1 MLRIYKT
8 GYLILIVIL
17 TTLALIHPGLS
28 AQIASAPP
36 THDPVTA
43 TSKTTSGLVQGA
55 AAAGQPQDL
64 RIGIGDLLQIT
75 MFGTQDF
82 NADFR
87 VSSSGNISLPPLGL
101 VHVAG
106 MSTSEAEK
114 SIERQ
119 LVESGFY
126 REPRVS
132 VFEKEYVTQGVSILG
147 EVKNP
152 GVYPL
157 LADRH
162 LLDLL
167 SQAGGLTPNAS
178 KTVSV
183 THAGQNTPSVFVL
196 SPDPELAAT
205 SNPSILTGDTIVVA
219 PAGVVYVIGNVNK
232 PGGYPMTDN
241 QITVLQAL
249 ALAGGNSPMA
259 ALDRAQ
265 IVRQVKGAR
274 ESLPISVKKIL
285 DGRNKDIRLQSEDIL
300 FIPGSAGK
308 TAATRSIEAILQ
320 AAVGVAVYRR

>member
-1 MLRIYKT
+1 MLSIYKT
-8 GYLILIVIL
+8 RCLILILIL
-17 TTLALIHPGLS
+17 TTLTLVHPGLS
-28 AQIASAPP
+28 AQTASGPLTP
-36 THDPVTA
+36 DPVTA
-43 TSKTTSGLVQGA
+43 TSKTTNGLVQEA
-55 AAAGQPQDL
+55 AATGKLQDL
-64 RIGIGDLLQIT
+64 HIGIGDLLQVT
-75 MFGTQDF
+75 MFGTLDF

-87 VSSSGNISLPPLGL
+87 VSSSGYLSPPPLGL
-101 VHVAG
+101 VHVSG
-106 MSTSEAEK
+106 MSTSETEK

-119 LVESGFY
+119 LVEGGFY

-147 EVKNP
+147 EGKNP
-152 GVYPL
+152 AVYRL

-178 KTVSV
+178 KTVSI
-183 THAGQNTPSVFVL
+183 THAGQNTPSVVTL

-205 SNPSILTGDTIVVA
+205 SNPAILTGDTIVVA
-219 PAGVVYVIGNVNK
+219 AAGVVYVIGNVNK

-274 ESLPISVKKIL
+274 ESVPISVKKIL
-285 DGRNKDIRLQSEDIL
+285 DGRNKDVRLQAEDIL

-308 TAATRSIEAILQ
+308 NAATRSMEAILQ

>member
-1 MLRIYKT
+1 MLSTYKSVC
-8 GYLILIVIL
+8 LILMTL
-17 TTLALIHPGLS
+17 TLGHAGLS
-28 AQIASAPP
+28 AQITSAPLKV
-36 THDPVTA
+36 DSLSA
-43 TSKTTSGLVQGA
+43 GSKTTNGLVQGA
-55 AAAGQPQDL
+55 AVAGKPQDL
-64 RIGIGDLLQIT
+64 HIGIGDLLQVT

-87 VSSSGNISLPPLGL
+87 VSSSGDISLPPLGL

-106 MSTSEAEK
+106 LSTSEAEK
-114 SIERQ
+114 LIERQ
-119 LVESGFY
+119 LMEGGFY

-162 LLDLL
+162 LLDLI
-167 SQAGGLTPNAS
+167 SQAGGLTANAS
-178 KTVSV
+178 KTISV
-183 THAGQNTPSVFVL
+183 THAGQSTPSIVAL

-205 SNPSILTGDTIVVA
+205 ANPAILPGDTIVVA
-219 PAGVVYVIGNVNK
+219 TAGIVYVIGNVNK

-241 QITVLQAL
+241 DLTVLQAL

-274 ESLPISVKKIL
+274 EAVPISVKKIL
-285 DGRNKDIRLQSEDIL
+285 DGRNKDIRLQPQDIL
-300 FIPGSAGK
+300 FIPGSTGK
-308 TAATRSIEAILQ
+308 NAATRSVEAILQ
-320 AAVGVAVYRR
+320 AAVGVAIYRR

>member
-1 MLRIYKT
+1 
-8 GYLILIVIL
+8 
-17 TTLALIHPGLS
+17 
-28 AQIASAPP
+28 
-36 THDPVTA
+36 
-43 TSKTTSGLVQGA
+43 
-55 AAAGQPQDL
+55 
-64 RIGIGDLLQIT
+64 
-75 MFGTQDF
+75 
-82 NADFR
+82 
-87 VSSSGNISLPPLGL
+87 
-101 VHVAG
+101 
-106 MSTSEAEK
+106 STSEAEK
-114 SIERQ
+114 LIERQ
-119 LVESGFY
+119 LVEGGFY

-178 KTVSV
+178 KTVSI
-183 THAGQNTPSVFVL
+183 THAGQNTPSVVTL
-196 SPDPELAAT
+196 SPNPELAAT
-205 SNPSILTGDTIVVA
+205 SNPAILTGDTIVVA
-219 PAGVVYVIGNVNK
+219 TAGLVYVIGNVNK

-241 QITVLQAL
+241 DLTVLQAL

-274 ESLPISVKKIL
+274 EAMPISVKKIL
-285 DGRNKDIRLQSEDIL
+285 EGRNKDIRLQPQDIL

-308 TAATRSIEAILQ
+308 NAATRSVEAILQ
-320 AAVGVAVYRR
+320 TAVGVAIYRR

>member
-1 MLRIYKT
+1 MLNLFKIAC
-8 GYLILIVIL
+8 LILVIA
-17 TTLALIHPGLS
+17 ALLHAGLS
-28 AQIASAPP
+28 AQIASAPLQVDSIP
-36 THDPVTA
+36 LS
-43 TSKTTSGLVQGA
+43 SKTTNGPLQVA
-55 AAAGQPQDL
+55 AAIGRPQDL
-64 RIGIGDLLQIT
+64 HIGIGDLLQVT

-87 VSSSGNISLPPLGL
+87 VSSSGDISLPPLGL

-106 MSTSEAEK
+106 LSTSEAERL
-114 SIERQ
+114 IERQ
-119 LVESGFY
+119 LVEGGFY

-132 VFEKEYVTQGVSILG
+132 VFAKEYVTQGVSILG

-178 KTVSV
+178 KTVSI
-183 THAGQNTPSVFVL
+183 THAGQNTPSVVTL

-205 SNPSILTGDTIVVA
+205 SNPAVLTGDTIVVST
-219 PAGVVYVIGNVNK
+219 AGLVYVIGNVNK
-232 PGGYPMTDN
+232 PGGYVMTDN
-241 QITVLQAL
+241 QLTVLQAL

-274 ESLPISVKKIL
+274 EAVPVSVKKIL
-285 DGRNKDIRLQSEDIL
+285 DGRNQDIRLQAQDIL
-300 FIPGSAGK
+300 FIPGSTGK
-308 TAATRSIEAILQ
+308 NAATRSVEAILQ
-320 AAVGVAVYRR
+320 AAVGVAIYRR

>member
-1 MLRIYKT
+1 MLSTYKSAF
-8 GYLILIVIL
+8 LIV
-17 TTLALIHPGLS
+17 TTLALVHAGLS
-28 AQIASAPP
+28 AQIASAPLQVDSIP
-36 THDPVTA
+36 LS
-43 TSKTTSGLVQGA
+43 SKTTNGPLQEA
-55 AAAGQPQDL
+55 AAIGRPQDL
-64 RIGIGDLLQIT
+64 HIGIGDLLQVT

-87 VSSSGNISLPPLGL
+87 VSSSGDISLPPLGL

-106 MSTSEAEK
+106 SSTSEAEK
-114 SIERQ
+114 LIERQ
-119 LVESGFY
+119 LVEGGFY

-183 THAGQNTPSVFVL
+183 THAGHNTPSVVTL
-196 SPDPELAAT
+196 SPNPELAAT
-205 SNPSILTGDTIVVA
+205 SNPAILTGDTIVVA
-219 PAGVVYVIGNVNK
+219 TAGVVYVIGDVNK

>member
-1 MLRIYKT
+1 MLNMYKIPC
-8 GYLILIVIL
+8 LIL
-17 TTLALIHPGLS
+17 TLALVHAGLS
-28 AQIASAPP
+28 AQIASAPL
-36 THDPVTA
+36 TV
-43 TSKTTSGLVQGA
+43 TSKTTDGLVHGA
-55 AAAGQPQDL
+55 VGAGKPQDL
-64 RIGIGDLLQIT
+64 RIGTGDLLQIT

-87 VSSSGNISLPPLGL
+87 VSSSGDISLPPLGL

-106 MSTSEAEK
+106 LSSSEAEK
-114 SIERQ
+114 LIERQ
-119 LVESGFY
+119 LVEGGFY

-162 LLDLL
+162 LLDLI

-178 KTVSV
+178 KTISV
-183 THAGQNTPSVFVL
+183 THVGQSTPSIVEL
-196 SPDPELAAT
+196 SPDPELATT
-205 SNPSILTGDTIVVA
+205 SNPAILSGDTIVVA
-219 PAGVVYVIGNVNK
+219 TAGVVYVIGNVNK

-241 QITVLQAL
+241 QLTVLQAL
-249 ALAGGNSPMA
+249 ALAGGNSPLA

-274 ESLPISVKKIL
+274 EAIPISVKKIL
-285 DGRNKDIRLQSEDIL
+285 DGRNKDIRLQAQDIL
-300 FIPGSAGK
+300 FIPNSTGK
-308 TAATRSIEAILQ
+308 NAATRSVEAILQ
-320 AAVGVAVYRR
+320 AAVGVAIYRR

>member
-1 MLRIYKT
+1 MLSIYKT
-8 GYLILIVIL
+8 SCRILILIL
-17 TTLALIHPGLS
+17 MTLALIHPRLS
-28 AQIASAPP
+28 AQIASVPP
-36 THDPVTA
+36 TRDSVTA
-43 TSKTTSGLVQGA
+43 SSKTTSGLVQGA

-106 MSTSEAEK
+106 MSTAEAEK
-114 SIERQ
+114 LIERQ
-119 LVESGFY
+119 LVEGGFY

-178 KTVSV
+178 KTVAV
-183 THAGQNTPSVFVL
+183 THAGANTPSVVTL

-219 PAGVVYVIGNVNK
+219 TAGVVYVIGNV
-232 PGGYPMTDN
+232 T
-241 QITVLQAL
+241 
-249 ALAGGNSPMA
+249 
-259 ALDRAQ
+259 
-265 IVRQVKGAR
+265 
-274 ESLPISVKKIL
+274 
-285 DGRNKDIRLQSEDIL
+285 
-300 FIPGSAGK
+300 K
-308 TAATRSIEAILQ
+308 TW
-320 AAVGVAVYRR
+320 

>member
-1 MLRIYKT
+1 MLSTYKSAC
-8 GYLILIVIL
+8 LILMTL
-17 TTLALIHPGLS
+17 TLVHVGLS
-28 AQIASAPP
+28 GQMASAPLKI
-36 THDPVTA
+36 DPI
-43 TSKTTSGLVQGA
+43 SGGSTTTKGILQEA
-55 AAAGQPQDL
+55 AAAGKLQDL
-64 RIGIGDLLQIT
+64 HIGIGDLLQVT

-87 VSSSGNISLPPLGL
+87 VSSSGDISLPPLGM

-106 MSTSEAEK
+106 LSTSEAER
-114 SIERQ
+114 SIEDQ
-119 LVESGFY
+119 LHEGGFY

-132 VFEKEYVTQGVSILG
+132 VFQKEYATQGVSILG

-178 KTVSV
+178 KTISV
-183 THAGQNTPSVFVL
+183 THAGQNTPSVVTL

-205 SNPSILTGDTIVVA
+205 SNPAILTGDTIVVA
-219 PAGVVYVIGNVNK
+219 TAGLVYVIGNVNK
-232 PGGYPMTDN
+232 QGGYPMTDN

-265 IVRQVKGAR
+265 IVRQVNGAR
-274 ESLPISVKKIL
+274 ESVPISVKKIL
-285 DGRNKDIRLQSEDIL
+285 DGRNKDVRLQAEDIL
-300 FIPGSAGK
+300 FIPDSAGK
-308 TAATRSIEAILQ
+308 NAAAKSLQAILQ
-320 AAVGVAVYRR
+320 AAVGVAIYRR

>member
-1 MLRIYKT
+1 M
-8 GYLILIVIL
+8 
-17 TTLALIHPGLS
+17 
-28 AQIASAPP
+28 
-36 THDPVTA
+36 
-43 TSKTTSGLVQGA
+43 
-55 AAAGQPQDL
+55 
-64 RIGIGDLLQIT
+64 GDLLQIT
-75 MFGTQDF
+75 MFGVQDF
-82 NADFR
+82 TTDYR
-87 VSSSGNISLPPLGL
+87 VSSSGGISFPPLGI
-101 VHVAG
+101 VHIAG
-106 MSTSEAEK
+106 LSTSEAETL
-114 SIERQ
+114 IERE
-119 LVESGFY
+119 LVERGFY
-126 REPRVS
+126 REPRIS
-132 VFEKEYVTQGVSILG
+132 VFEKEYVTHGVSILG

-167 SQAGGLTPNAS
+167 SQAGGLAPNAS
-178 KTVSV
+178 KAVSI
-183 THAGQNTPSVFVL
+183 THAGQNTPSVVTL

-205 SNPSILTGDTIVVA
+205 SNPAILTGDTIVVA
-219 PAGVVYVIGNVNK
+219 TAGVVYVIGNVNK

-265 IVRQVKGAR
+265 IVRQVKGVR
-274 ESLPISVKKIL
+274 ESVPISVKKIL
-285 DGRNKDIRLQSEDIL
+285 DGRNKDVRLQAEDIL

>member
-1 MLRIYKT
+1 
-8 GYLILIVIL
+8 
-17 TTLALIHPGLS
+17 
-28 AQIASAPP
+28 
-36 THDPVTA
+36 
-43 TSKTTSGLVQGA
+43 
-55 AAAGQPQDL
+55 
-64 RIGIGDLLQIT
+64 

-87 VSSSGNISLPPLGL
+87 VSSSGDISLPPLGL
-101 VHVAG
+101 VRVAG
-106 MSTSEAEK
+106 LSTSEAEK
-114 SIERQ
+114 SIEHQ
-119 LVESGFY
+119 LVEGGFY

-178 KTVSV
+178 KTISV
-183 THAGQNTPSVFVL
+183 THAGQNTPSVVTL

-205 SNPSILTGDTIVVA
+205 SNPAILTGDTIMVA
-219 PAGVVYVIGNVNK
+219 TAGLVYVIGNVNK

-241 QITVLQAL
+241 QLTVLQAL
-249 ALAGGNSPMA
+249 ALAGGNAPMA

-265 IVRQVKGAR
+265 IVRQAKGGAR
-274 ESLPISVKKIL
+274 EAVPISVKRIL
-285 DGRNKDIRLQSEDIL
+285 AGRNKDIRLQPQDIL
-300 FIPGSAGK
+300 FIPGSTGK
-308 TAATRSIEAILQ
+308 NAATRSVEAILQ
-320 AAVGVAVYRR
+320 AAVGVAIYRR

>member
-1 MLRIYKT
+1 MLSTYKSAF
-8 GYLILIVIL
+8 LIA
-17 TTLALIHPGLS
+17 TTLTLLHAGLS
-28 AQIASAPP
+28 AQIASAPFNV
-36 THDPVTA
+36 DPVPLS
-43 TSKTTSGLVQGA
+43 SKTTNGPPQEA
-55 AAAGQPQDL
+55 AAPGRPQDL
-64 RIGIGDLLQIT
+64 HIGIGDLLQVT

-87 VSSSGNISLPPLGL
+87 VSSSGDISLPPLGL

-106 MSTSEAEK
+106 LSTSEAERL
-114 SIERQ
+114 IERQ
-119 LVESGFY
+119 LVEGGFY

-132 VFEKEYVTQGVSILG
+132 VFAKEYVTQGVSILG

-178 KTVSV
+178 KTVSI
-183 THAGQNTPSVFVL
+183 THAGQNTPSVVTL
-196 SPDPELAAT
+196 SPDPELATT
-205 SNPSILTGDTIVVA
+205 SNPAVLTGDTIVVST
-219 PAGVVYVIGNVNK
+219 AGLVYVIGNVNK
-232 PGGYPMTDN
+232 PGGYVMTDN
-241 QITVLQAL
+241 QLTVLQAL

-274 ESLPISVKKIL
+274 EAVPVSVKKIL
-285 DGRNKDIRLQSEDIL
+285 DGRNQDIRLQAQDIL
-300 FIPGSAGK
+300 FIPGSTGK
-308 TAATRSIEAILQ
+308 NAATRSVEAILQ
-320 AAVGVAVYRR
+320 AAVGVAIYRR

>member
-1 MLRIYKT
+1 
-8 GYLILIVIL
+8 
-17 TTLALIHPGLS
+17 
-28 AQIASAPP
+28 
-36 THDPVTA
+36 
-43 TSKTTSGLVQGA
+43 
-55 AAAGQPQDL
+55 
-64 RIGIGDLLQIT
+64 

-87 VSSSGNISLPPLGL
+87 VSSSGDISLPPLGL

-106 MSTSEAEK
+106 LSTSEAEK

-119 LVESGFY
+119 LVEGGFY

-178 KTVSV
+178 KTISV
-183 THAGQNTPSVFVL
+183 THAGQNTPSVVTL

-205 SNPSILTGDTIVVA
+205 SNPAILTGDTIMVA
-219 PAGVVYVIGNVNK
+219 TAGVVYVIGNVNK

-241 QITVLQAL
+241 QLTVLQAL

-274 ESLPISVKKIL
+274 EAVPISVKQIL
-285 DGRNKDIRLQSEDIL
+285 NGRNKDIRLQPQDIL
-300 FIPGSAGK
+300 FIPGSTGK
-308 TAATRSIEAILQ
+308 NAATRSVEAILQ
-320 AAVGVAVYRR
+320 AAVGVAIYRR

>member
-1 MLRIYKT
+1 MLSIDRT
-8 GYLILIVIL
+8 GRLILIL
-17 TTLALIHPGLS
+17 TTLPFVHEGLR
-28 AQIASAPP
+28 AQTASGPL
-36 THDPVTA
+36 TRDPITVTSQ
-43 TSKTTSGLVQGA
+43 TPNGLVQEA
-55 AAAGQPQDL
+55 AATGKLQDL
-64 RIGIGDLLQIT
+64 HIGIGDLLQIT

-106 MSTSEAEK
+106 MSTSEAEQ

-119 LVESGFY
+119 LVEGGFY

-178 KTVSV
+178 KSVSV
-183 THAGQNTPSVFVL
+183 THAGQNTPSVVTL
-196 SPDPELAAT
+196 SSDPELAAT
-205 SNPSILTGDTIVVA
+205 SNPRIQTGDTIVVA
-219 PAGVVYVIGNVNK
+219 TAGVVYVIGNVNK

-274 ESLPISVKKIL
+274 ESVPISVKKIL
-285 DGRNKDIRLQSEDIL
+285 DGRNKDVRLQAEDIL

-308 TAATRSIEAILQ
+308 NAATRSMEAILQ
-320 AAVGVAVYRR
+320 AAVGVAIYRR

>member
-1 MLRIYKT
+1 MLNRYKIAC
-8 GYLILIVIL
+8 LML
-17 TTLALIHPGLS
+17 TLALVHAGLS
-28 AQIASAPP
+28 AQIP
-36 THDPVTA
+36 TDPLTV
-43 TSKTTSGLVQGA
+43 TSKTTDGLVHGA
-55 AAAGQPQDL
+55 VGVGKHQDL
-64 RIGIGDLLQIT
+64 RIGTGDLLQIT

-87 VSSSGNISLPPLGL
+87 VSSSGDISLPPLGL

-119 LVESGFY
+119 LVEGGFY

-183 THAGQNTPSVFVL
+183 TH
-196 SPDPELAAT
+196 
-205 SNPSILTGDTIVVA
+205 
-219 PAGVVYVIGNVNK
+219 
-232 PGGYPMTDN
+232 
-241 QITVLQAL
+241 
-249 ALAGGNSPMA
+249 
-259 ALDRAQ
+259 
-265 IVRQVKGAR
+265 
-274 ESLPISVKKIL
+274 
-285 DGRNKDIRLQSEDIL
+285 
-300 FIPGSAGK
+300 
-308 TAATRSIEAILQ
+308 
-320 AAVGVAVYRR
+320 

>member
-1 MLRIYKT
+1 MLNIYKSAC
-8 GYLILIVIL
+8 LILMTL
-17 TTLALIHPGLS
+17 TLVCASLS
-28 AQIASAPP
+28 AQIGSAPLKV
-36 THDPVTA
+36 DPLSVS
-43 TSKTTSGLVQGA
+43 SKTTTGA
-55 AAAGQPQDL
+55 LQEAVAAGKLQDL
-64 RIGIGDLLQIT
+64 HIGIGDLLQVT

-87 VSSSGNISLPPLGL
+87 VSSSGDISLPPLGL

-106 MSTSEAEK
+106 LSTSEAEK

-119 LVESGFY
+119 LVEGGFY

-178 KTVSV
+178 KAVSV
-183 THAGQNTPSVFVL
+183 THAGQNTPSVVTL

-205 SNPSILTGDTIVVA
+205 SNPAILTGDTIVVA
-219 PAGVVYVIGNVNK
+219 TAGLVYVIGNVNK

-241 QITVLQAL
+241 QLTVLQAL
-249 ALAGGNSPMA
+249 ALAGGNAPMA

-274 ESLPISVKKIL
+274 EAVPISVKKIL
-285 DGRNKDIRLQSEDIL
+285 DGHNEDIRLQPQDIL
-300 FIPGSAGK
+300 FIPGSTGK
-308 TAATRSIEAILQ
+308 NAATRSVEAILQ
-320 AAVGVAVYRR
+320 AAVGVAIYRR

>member
-1 MLRIYKT
+1 MLSICKT
-8 GYLILIVIL
+8 SCLILILIL
-17 TTLALIHPGLS
+17 MPLALVHPGLS
-28 AQIASAPP
+28 AQTASAPL
-36 THDPVTA
+36 TRDPVTV
-43 TSKTTSGLVQGA
+43 TSKTTNGLVQGT

-64 RIGIGDLLQIT
+64 HIGIGDLLQVT

-87 VSSSGNISLPPLGL
+87 VSSSGSISLPPLGL

-119 LVESGFY
+119 LVEGGFY

-178 KTVSV
+178 KTISV
-183 THAGQNTPSVFVL
+183 THAGASTPNGVTL
-196 SPDPELAAT
+196 SKDPELAAT
-205 SNPSILTGDTIVVA
+205 SNPAILPGDTVVVA
-219 PAGVVYVIGNVNK
+219 
-232 PGGYPMTDN
+232 T
-241 QITVLQAL
+241 
-249 ALAGGNSPMA
+249 AGG
-259 ALDRAQ
+259 
-265 IVRQVKGAR
+265 G
-274 ESLPISVKKIL
+274 
-285 DGRNKDIRLQSEDIL
+285 
-300 FIPGSAGK
+300 
-308 TAATRSIEAILQ
+308 
-320 AAVGVAVYRR
+320 

>member
-1 MLRIYKT
+1 VLSTHKT
-8 GYLILIVIL
+8 RCLILILIV
-17 TTLALIHPGLS
+17 TTLTLVHPGLS
-28 AQIASAPP
+28 AQTASYPLTP
-36 THDPVTA
+36 DPVTV
-43 TSKTTSGLVQGA
+43 TSKTTNGLVQGA
-55 AAAGQPQDL
+55 AAAGKLQDL
-64 RIGIGDLLQIT
+64 HIGIGDLLQVT
-75 MFGTQDF
+75 MFGTLDF

-87 VSSSGNISLPPLGL
+87 VSSSGDISLPPLGL

-119 LVESGFY
+119 LVEGGFY

-183 THAGQNTPSVFVL
+183 THAGQNTPSVVTL

-205 SNPSILTGDTIVVA
+205 SNPAILTGDTIVVA
-219 PAGVVYVIGNVNK
+219 TAGVVYVIGNVNK

-274 ESLPISVKKIL
+274 EAVPISIKKIL
-285 DGRNKDIRLQSEDIL
+285 DGRNKDIRLQAEDIL

-308 TAATRSIEAILQ
+308 NAAARSMEAILQ

>member
-1 MLRIYKT
+1 M
-8 GYLILIVIL
+8 
-17 TTLALIHPGLS
+17 
-28 AQIASAPP
+28 ASAPLKV
-36 THDPVTA
+36 DSISGG
-43 TSKTTSGLVQGA
+43 SKTTNGILQEA
-55 AAAGQPQDL
+55 AAAGKRQDL
-64 RIGIGDLLQIT
+64 HIGIGDLLQVT

-87 VSSSGNISLPPLGL
+87 VSSSGDISLPPLGL

-106 MSTSEAEK
+106 LSTSEAEK
-114 SIERQ
+114 LIERQ
-119 LVESGFY
+119 LVEGGFY

-178 KTVSV
+178 KTVSI
-183 THAGQNTPSVFVL
+183 THAGQNTPSVITL

-205 SNPSILTGDTIVVA
+205 ANPAILTGDTIVVA
-219 PAGVVYVIGNVNK
+219 TAGVVYVIGNVNK

-241 QITVLQAL
+241 QLTVLQAL

-274 ESLPISVKKIL
+274 EAVRVSVKKIL
-285 DGRNKDIRLQSEDIL
+285 EGRNKDIRLEPQDIL
-300 FIPGSAGK
+300 FIPGSTGK
-308 TAATRSIEAILQ
+308 NAATRSVEAILQ
-320 AAVGVAVYRR
+320 AAVGVAIYRR